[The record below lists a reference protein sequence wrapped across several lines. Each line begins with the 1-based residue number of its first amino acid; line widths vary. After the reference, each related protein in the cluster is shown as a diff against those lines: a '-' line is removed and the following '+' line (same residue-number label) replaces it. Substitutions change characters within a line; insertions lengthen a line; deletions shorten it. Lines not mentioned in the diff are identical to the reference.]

1 MKAVDRLYEYLSI
14 KGLKP
19 TALEKAIGISNG
31 YLSAQKKRQ
40 ADIGEGMMNKI
51 IDYCRDINPEWLLT
65 GKGEMLRD
73 NADHGSGSRQDK
85 NIPSDPAMALLMLIR
100 EKDNIIREQ
109 AEEIGSLKEQLK
121 RIEYELKKH
130 VSGVSSSTIANVG

>member
-1 MKAVDRLYEYLSI
+1 MKAVDRLYEYLNI

-19 TALEKAIGISNG
+19 TAIEKAIGISNG

-65 GKGEMLRD
+65 GNGEMLRNNTCPNSENKQD
-73 NADHGSGSRQDK
+73 NTT
-85 NIPSDPAMALLMLIR
+85 PSDPSMALLMLIR

-121 RIEYELKKH
+121 RIEYEFKKH
-130 VSGVSSSTIANVG
+130 VSDVSSSAIVSVG